1 MFSVTSIKKCFPD
14 FEINPSNGVGY
25 NSVIEANS
33 SSEPG
38 NRSEKEAGLGVQEWN
53 VTIIVS
59 FVVVIYTK

>member
-1 MFSVTSIKKCFPD
+1 MFSD

-25 NSVIEANS
+25 NSVIEGNS

-38 NRSEKEAGLGVQEWN
+38 NRSEKEVGLAVQEWN
-53 VTIIVS
+53 VTKIIVS